1 MKTEKFVAVLS
12 DEIKTFDKL
21 KDAVRFANEH
31 FKETGNMLGIEREE
45 TIREVRAKYLFTSK
59 QHARKLMTFTHD
71 FARASTDEQKAKLIR
86 EIHTTAE
93 RLSEL
98 LRLLEKYS

>member
-1 MKTEKFVAVLS
+1 MKNEKFVAVLG

-21 KDAVRFANEH
+21 KDAIRFANEH
-31 FKETGNMLGIEREE
+31 FKETGHLLGIEREE
-45 TIREVRAKYLFTSK
+45 TIKEARAKYLFTSK
-59 QHARKLMTFTHD
+59 QHAKKLMTFTHD